1 MLIPGRLYR
10 FNSVCNYSLA
20 VNGEHKGIHVCPGDI
35 ALLLRVET
43 THVETTAFGPAS
55 EFVRLTLLLANGA
68 VGTNS
73 FWTTSWEHV
82 G

>member
-1 MLIPGRLYR
+1 VLIPGRLYR
-10 FNSVCNYSLA
+10 LNSVCDYSLA
-20 VNGEHKGIHVCPGDI
+20 VNGEHRGIRVCPGDVVMI
-35 ALLLRVET
+35 LRVET
-43 THVETTAFGPAS
+43 TAFYSAS

>member
-1 MLIPGRLYR
+1 VLIPGRLYR
-10 FNSVCNYSLA
+10 LNSVCDYSLA
-20 VNGEHKGIHVCPGDI
+20 VNGEHKGIHVCPGDVVMI
-35 ALLLRVET
+35 LRVET
-43 THVETTAFGPAS
+43 TAFYSAS